1 MTMKESTKDA
11 IFNGLYYLLWA
22 IIAIA
27 ILCWVFWLGELKGM
41 TEAHKTQLK
50 EQIRLLE
57 QEKQESM
64 TRQILNEKQ

>member
-1 MTMKESTKDA
+1 MKESTKNA

-27 ILCWVFWLGELKGM
+27 ILCWVFWFGEVKGM
-41 TEAHKTQLK
+41 TEAHKTQLE

-64 TRQILNEKQ
+64 ILQILNEQY